1 MTRVGG
7 ELRDKSLSLLVVFA
21 AWEGYVRWEGTDP
34 LLLPSPS
41 AIAARF
47 WEGLLSGDLIA
58 FTWRT
63 LQWLMMSMG
72 IGIVLALAVSA
83 FAVTTRAGRILLS
96 TATSVLNPLPGIAV
110 LPLAILWFGINTK
123 ALLFTV
129 VNSIIWA
136 MALNTQVGF
145 ETVPVTLRLVG
156 QNLGLSATRLVS
168 DVLLPAAMPNLLT
181 GVRIGWAY
189 GWRTVIAAELVFG
202 STAGSSGGLGW
213 MIYMARY
220 NLDTSGVFAGLL
232 SLVIIGFV
240 VESLFQQLETI
251 TVRRWGM
258 VV

>member
-1 MTRVGG
+1 MMTVAA
-7 ELRDKSLSLLVVFA
+7 ELRGKLGVLLVVFA
-21 AWEGYVRWEGTDP
+21 VWEGWVRWNGTDP
-34 LLLPSPS
+34 LLLPPPS
-41 AIAARF
+41 AIVVRF
-47 WEGLLSGDLIA
+47 WETVAGGEMVGY
-58 FTWRT
+58 TWRT
-63 LQWLMMSMG
+63 LQWLLVAMA
-72 IGIVLALAVSA
+72 IGLGLALLVSA
-83 FAVTTRAGRILLS
+83 LAITTRVGRIFLS

-110 LPLAILWFGINTK
+110 LPLAILWFGINEK

-156 QNLGLSATRLVS
+156 QNLGLGAARLVT
-168 DVLLPAAMPNLLT
+168 DVLLPAALPNLLT
-181 GVRIGWAY
+181 GVRISWAY
-189 GWRTVIAAELVFG
+189 GWRTIIAAELVFG

-232 SLVIIGFV
+232 SLVVIGLV
-240 VESLFQQLETI
+240 VENLFQRLEVV

>member
-1 MTRVGG
+1 MTPIGG
-7 ELRDKSLSLLVVFA
+7 ELRDKGLSLLVVFA
-21 AWEGYVRWEGTDP
+21 VWEGYVRWQKTDP
-34 LLLPSPS
+34 LLLPPPS
-41 AIAARF
+41 AILARF
-47 WEGLLSGDLIA
+47 WDGLASGELVA

-63 LQWLMMSMG
+63 LQWLMVSMA
-72 IGIVLALAVSA
+72 IGIALALAVSA
-83 FAVTTRAGRILLS
+83 FAITTRLGRISLS

-145 ETVPVTLRLVG
+145 ETVPITLRLVG
-156 QNLGLSATRLVS
+156 QNLGLSAARLVS
-168 DVLLPAAMPNLLT
+168 DVLLPAALPNLLT
-181 GVRIGWAY
+181 GMRISWAY

-220 NLDTSGVFAGLL
+220 NLDTAGVFAGLL
-232 SLVIIGFV
+232 SLVAIGFI
-240 VESLFQQLETI
+240 VESLFQQVEAV